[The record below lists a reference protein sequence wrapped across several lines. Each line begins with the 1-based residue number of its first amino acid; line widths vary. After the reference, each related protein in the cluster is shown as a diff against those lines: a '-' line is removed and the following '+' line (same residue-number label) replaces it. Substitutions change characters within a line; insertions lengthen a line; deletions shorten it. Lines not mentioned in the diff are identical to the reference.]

1 MALDA
6 PIYYQQQ
13 DLFGHNNGT
22 NNNHIYP
29 LLQAASSSYFPDYTH
44 DSFFKTH
51 DQSQQNLSFSTFNQ
65 DYYST
70 FNDFLDDNPLEFDWH
85 SYYYNNHGIINHE
98 LPQLNSYDYEC
109 WGLVDNNNSNSNNN
123 NCSSS
128 PDHEQTVHGGD
139 DGVGLENVRM
149 RPKQRRRARAKKNKE
164 EIENQR
170 MTHIAVERNRRKQMN
185 EYLNMLRDLMP
196 HSYVQRG
203 DQASIVGAAI
213 NFVKELEHNLQNL
226 SAKKQMKEN
235 INTKSTLLPFED
247 FFSFPQFSSNAQIIN
262 DDPMMSGDA
271 ATSHHHNNHREQ
283 PSNGGLSGADVEV
296 SMVESHAHLKIRLR
310 RSLKHLSK
318 LVSGLHCL
326 RLVILH
332 LNVNTSDD
340 GVVLYTFSL
349 KVEDESKLSSVDEI
363 ARAVYE
369 LLGRIQEENN

>member
-1 MALDA
+1 MGGANQIKVMALDA

-196 HSYVQRG
+196 HSYVQRVC
-203 DQASIVGAAI
+203 IYI
-213 NFVKELEHNLQNL
+213 NFLFSIFLYYFNLL
-226 SAKKQMKEN
+226 A
-235 INTKSTLLPFED
+235 
-247 FFSFPQFSSNAQIIN
+247 
-262 DDPMMSGDA
+262 
-271 ATSHHHNNHREQ
+271 
-283 PSNGGLSGADVEV
+283 
-296 SMVESHAHLKIRLR
+296 LKLF
-310 RSLKHLSK
+310 L
-318 LVSGLHCL
+318 
-326 RLVILH
+326 
-332 LNVNTSDD
+332 
-340 GVVLYTFSL
+340 F
-349 KVEDESKLSSVDEI
+349 LSSTILCVGCAAFQQI
-363 ARAVYE
+363 LQIV
-369 LLGRIQEENN
+369 LKF